1 MSLKDTIEQ
10 WNTGVGHAE
19 AGQYEDAVD
28 RWTEMP
34 EPGAKIY
41 YNIASMFLKL
51 GNLADAERV
60 SLVLIM

>member
-1 MSLKDTIEQ
+1 MSLKETIEQ
-10 WNTGVGHAE
+10 WNAGILHAE
-19 AGQYEDAVD
+19 AGQYEEAVD

-51 GNLADAERV
+51 GNLPDAERV
-60 SLVLIM
+60 RFNT